1 MAYAR
6 HSESASS
13 ERWNPK
19 GLMVLY
25 AATHLSLACL
35 NKMVHLER
43 GTMPPRLRYAWAEI
57 PAKLGSLDPTRQF
70 VRRSLGETAEIGKQW
85 LVHGDELGIR
95 VPSALIPG
103 EDNVLLNPAHPD
115 DEALQWD
122 SLPFEWETRLLE
134 LITAVPRT

>member
-1 MAYAR
+1 MPYVR
-6 HSESASS
+6 HSESATS

-19 GLMVLY
+19 DLMVLY

-43 GTMPPRLRYAWAEI
+43 GPMPRKLRHAWAEI
-57 PAKLGSLDPTRQF
+57 PAKFGSLDPTRQF
-70 VRRSLGETAEIGKQW
+70 VRRSLGENAEIGKQW

-103 EDNVLLNPAHPD
+103 EDKGLLNPAHPD
-115 DEALQWD
+115 YEARQWD
-122 SLPFEWETRLLE
+122 SLPLECKTRLLK

>member
-13 ERWNPK
+13 ECWNPK
-19 GLMVLY
+19 DLMVLY
-25 AATHLSLACL
+25 AATHLAFACL
-35 NKMVHLER
+35 EKMVHLER
-43 GTMPPRLRYAWAEI
+43 GTMLRKLRYVRAEI
-57 PAKLGSLDPTRQF
+57 PAKLGALDPTRRF
-70 VRRSLGETAEIGKQW
+70 VRHSLGETAEIGKQW

-103 EDNVLLNPAHPD
+103 EDTVLLNPAHPD
-115 DEALQWD
+115 YEALQWD
-122 SLPFEWETRLLE
+122 SLPFEWETRLGE